1 MNDSPMILRLQNITK
16 CFSTPQGEQKVLHEV
31 NMILSQGE
39 FIIVT
44 GPSGS
49 GKTTFLHL
57 AALLDLP
64 TSGKIFFEGNDIS
77 TLDEKEINSIRKK
90 SIGMVFQN
98 YHLLTARTVLENV
111 MFRFR
116 YLDYNPSETESLA
129 VQALET
135 VGLSHIMTRPA
146 RLLSAGEMQRVAVA
160 RAIALKPKLLVA
172 DEPTGNLDKITTST
186 VMDCFQ
192 RLNQSGITILM
203 VTHNEALL
211 NFSTRH
217 LKCRDGGILN

>member
-1 MNDSPMILRLQNITK
+1 MNDSSVTLRLQNITK
-16 CFSTPQGEQKVLHEV
+16 CFSTPQGKQKVLHGISMTV
-31 NMILSQGE
+31 LPGE

-64 TSGKIFFEGNDIS
+64 SSGKIFFEGKDVS
-77 TLDEKEINSIRKK
+77 TLDEKEISSIRKK

-98 YHLLTARTVLENV
+98 YHLLTSRSVLENV

-116 YLDYNPSETESLA
+116 YLNHNPSETEGLA

-135 VGLSHIMTRPA
+135 MGLSHIMTRPV

-160 RAIALKPKLLVA
+160 RAVALKPKLLVA
-172 DEPTGNLDKITTST
+172 DEPTGNLDKTTAGT

-211 NFSTRH
+211 SFSTRH
-217 LKCRDGGILN
+217 LKCRNGGIVN